1 MKESETIKALFNE
14 LPAYAQESII
24 DDLLQEFEVK
34 GKVLDLAYQ
43 EVKSDRNK
51 KPCPYCKSEKVLKRG
66 TQKEVQMYQC
76 KSCTKWYSETTGT
89 VLWDIKLK
97 SKWQAYLR
105 CMEQGK
111 SLKSIADELEICV
124 QTAFNWRHKI
134 LSSLGKFVPETLSG
148 VVECDEFEISISKK
162 GSKILDR
169 KPRKRGTDF
178 KRNSQDEVTVIQVV
192 TAVERGG
199 ETFLKAVET
208 KRLTTEEITKAF
220 DGRITDGATLITD
233 SHPSYKSFAKENPS
247 INHKTFIAKEHVN
260 KTDKKIHV
268 QTVNHTHRELKD
280 FLRQYNGVSSKYL
293 QNYLNLFAYAD
304 KLRTSRNTI
313 KQWLIGA
320 LLADNAYDLY
330 LLFCENAVNIRI

>member
-43 EVKSDRNK
+43 EIKSDRNK

-260 KTDKKIHV
+260 NTC
-268 QTVNHTHRELKD
+268 R
-280 FLRQYNGVSSKYL
+280 VSQRY
-293 QNYLNLFAYAD
+293 
-304 KLRTSRNTI
+304 
-313 KQWLIGA
+313 
-320 LLADNAYDLY
+320 
-330 LLFCENAVNIRI
+330 

>member
-233 SHPSYKSFAKENPS
+233 SHPSYKSFVLPANPRTQS
-247 INHKTFIAKEHVN
+247 VLNQATLIQPRSAQCIGTELSLIREVVDRVHRGDVAEGVLVERAQIVRHQRRMPVVTVHHVRLPPR
-260 KTDKKIHV
+260 HLPQV
-268 QTVNHTHRELKD
+268 LHQ
-280 FLRQYNGVSSKYL
+280 
-293 QNYLNLFAYAD
+293 
-304 KLRTSRNTI
+304 
-313 KQWLIGA
+313 
-320 LLADNAYDLY
+320 
-330 LLFCENAVNIRI
+330 